1 MPYLAIEQINIQTR
15 GLFGSHAACCVY
27 SVACTVHS
35 MLATSSVQCVCV
47 CVCVEYVQRL
57 KKHGYNTREDLKT
70 CMTCHLIRYL
80 CVTFVHV
87 SDKLIHVA
95 LLFVARA
102 KFVIYAHAQLR
113 CQP

>member
-1 MPYLAIEQINIQTR
+1 M
-15 GLFGSHAACCVY
+15 
-27 SVACTVHS
+27 
-35 MLATSSVQCVCV
+35 SSV
-47 CVCVEYVQRL
+47 CVCVEYVQRCIAVHLL
-57 KKHGYNTREDLKT
+57 KKHAREDLKT

-95 LLFVARA
+95 LLFVVRA